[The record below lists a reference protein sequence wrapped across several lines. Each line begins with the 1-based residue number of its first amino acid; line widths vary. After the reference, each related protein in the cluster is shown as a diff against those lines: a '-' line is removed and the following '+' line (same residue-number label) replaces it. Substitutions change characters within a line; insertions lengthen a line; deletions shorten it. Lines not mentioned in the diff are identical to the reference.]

1 VVATTVAGVVWIV
14 LMTWICYVG
23 IELSARIQYA
33 LLAVEAVMLVAL
45 SVVALVRVRAGSAAA
60 TSIAPSWSWFN
71 PFQVPSTSAFADGVL
86 LVVFI
91 YWGWDTAVSVNEET
105 RDKGRTPGLA
115 AIVSTIL
122 PTARTTLSMAVFRAI
137 PSQFKRIHP
146 RHLTPTWSTV
156 GMGLASVAF
165 YVLLVLLS
173 SDVLGDTIAS
183 IGLLI
188 AFYYGMTGCTCAWF
202 FRHELFVSARSLLVK
217 GVLPLLGAVML
228 LTAFVRA
235 VVDYA
240 QPDYGTTS
248 WTLPFPPHWQVGGV
262 FLTGIGS
269 LLLGLMLMIGLQRG
283 GAGLLCGTRSSA

>member
-1 VVATTVAGVVWIV
+1 
-14 LMTWICYVG
+14 
-23 IELSARIQYA
+23 
-33 LLAVEAVMLVAL
+33 
-45 SVVALVRVRAGSAAA
+45 
-60 TSIAPSWSWFN
+60 
-71 PFQVPSTSAFADGVL
+71 VL

-173 SDVLGDTIAS
+173 PDVLGDTIAS

-188 AFYYGMTGCTCAWF
+188 AFYYGMTGFACAWF

-217 GVLPLLGAVML
+217 GVLPLVGAVML
-228 LTAFVRA
+228 LTAFVRRWS
-235 VVDYA
+235 
-240 QPDYGTTS
+240 T
-248 WTLPFPPHWQVGGV
+248 
-262 FLTGIGS
+262 
-269 LLLGLMLMIGLQRG
+269 
-283 GAGLLCGTRSSA
+283 TRSPTTAPRRGPCRCRPTGRWAGSS

>member
-86 LVVFI
+86 RAVFT

-146 RHLTPTWSTV
+146 RHLIPTWSTV

-173 SDVLGDTIAS
+173 PDVLGDTIAS

-188 AFYYGMTGCTCAWF
+188 AFYYGMTGFACAWF

-217 GVLPLLGAVML
+217 GVLPLVGAVML
-228 LTAFVRA
+228 LTAFVRRWS
-235 VVDYA
+235 
-240 QPDYGTTS
+240 T
-248 WTLPFPPHWQVGGV
+248 
-262 FLTGIGS
+262 
-269 LLLGLMLMIGLQRG
+269 
-283 GAGLLCGTRSSA
+283 TRSPTTAPRRGPCRCRPTGRWAGSS